1 MARFSVYRNPDGAG
15 YLLDVQANILDHL
28 NTRLVVPLLPL
39 SSAPTPAKTLNP
51 VFNIAG
57 TSVVMVTQF
66 MAAIPASL
74 LKSPESSLEFSRNEI
89 TAALDLLFQGF

>member
-1 MARFSVYRNPDGAG
+1 MARFSVYRNPNAAG
-15 YLLDVQANILDHL
+15 YLLNVQANILDHL
-28 NTRLVVPLLPL
+28 NTRMVVPLLPL

-51 VFNIAG
+51 VFSITG

-89 TAALDLLFQGF
+89 TAALDFLFQGF